1 MINKDIKYSYND
13 LSLIPAKISSIESR
27 SECNP
32 YRTCSA
38 YEFTKQGENTEF
50 LPLFTAPMDS
60 VVNKDNFELFLENHI
75 HPIIPRTEKLEV
87 RLEYAKKGYW
97 VAYSLNEFKE
107 LFCDFIDNGSN
118 YEELIKF
125 TEWYDCSFVHSRALI
140 DVANGHMSKIY
151 DCVKKA
157 KENAKRLNYVIE
169 VMVGNIANP
178 ETYYA
183 AARAGVDY
191 IRCSIGTGAACITS
205 TQTSIYYPIA
215 SLIDDIYKIKH
226 RMLKDIYLSGEDYDN
241 IKLPKIV
248 ADGGI
253 RGYADI
259 IKALAL
265 GADYVMIGSVF
276 TKMWESAAPIINDSK
291 HAIEQ
296 GEIDNMLDENKKR
309 QLLKQGIVL
318 KKEYWGMSTKRS
330 QALIKPEETCYK
342 TSEGTKKI
350 VCVEYTMK
358 QWVENM
364 SDYLRSAM
372 SYTGFYTLD
381 QFIGSPEIIVM
392 SPQTRESINK

>member
-13 LSLIPAKISSIESR
+13 LSLIPARISSIESR
-27 SECNP
+27 SQCNP
-32 YRTCSA
+32 YNSYNG
-38 YEFTKQGENTEF
+38 YEFSGNSEF

-60 VVNKDNFELFLENHI
+60 VVNKDNFNEFLDNHI
-75 HPIIPRTEKLEV
+75 HPIIPRTENLET

-125 TEWYDCSFVHSRALI
+125 TEWYNCSFVHSRALI
-140 DVANGHMSKIY
+140 DVANGHMSIIY
-151 DCVKKA
+151 DYVKKA
-157 KENAKRLNYVIE
+157 KENAKKLNYIIE
-169 VMVGNIANP
+169 IMVGNIANP
-178 ETYYA
+178 ETYYDA
-183 AARAGVDY
+183 AQSGVDY

-205 TQTSIYYPIA
+205 TQTSIYYPVA
-215 SLIDDIYKIKH
+215 SLIDDIYKIKS
-226 RMLKDIYLSGEDYDN
+226 RMQKDLYLSGKKMED

-265 GADYVMIGSVF
+265 GADYVMVGSVF

-291 HAIEQ
+291 HAIAQ

-350 VCVEYTMK
+350 VCVEYTMQ

>member
-1 MINKDIKYSYND
+1 MQKD
-13 LSLIPAKISSIESR
+13 L
-27 SECNP
+27 
-32 YRTCSA
+32 
-38 YEFTKQGENTEF
+38 
-50 LPLFTAPMDS
+50 
-60 VVNKDNFELFLENHI
+60 
-75 HPIIPRTEKLEV
+75 
-87 RLEYAKKGYW
+87 
-97 VAYSLNEFKE
+97 
-107 LFCDFIDNGSN
+107 
-118 YEELIKF
+118 
-125 TEWYDCSFVHSRALI
+125 
-140 DVANGHMSKIY
+140 
-151 DCVKKA
+151 
-157 KENAKRLNYVIE
+157 
-169 VMVGNIANP
+169 
-178 ETYYA
+178 
-183 AARAGVDY
+183 
-191 IRCSIGTGAACITS
+191 
-205 TQTSIYYPIA
+205 
-215 SLIDDIYKIKH
+215 
-226 RMLKDIYLSGEDYDN
+226 YLSGKKMED

-265 GADYVMIGSVF
+265 GADYVMVGSVF

-291 HAIEQ
+291 HAIAQ

-350 VCVEYTMK
+350 VCVEYTMQ